1 MSLRSTPSRVASR
14 PLLALLLVLLA
25 GGCKVGPDYRPQQ
38 PQLPQAWFGPTVK
51 PSPAEVAA
59 QDLARWW
66 TVFQDPL
73 LTSLVARAGQ
83 SNLSVKQAESRIRQA
98 RAARQMTAAGLGPS
112 LAGLGAFSRSR
123 SAGSGFVGNQ
133 FQAGLDAGW
142 EIDIFGGTRREVEAA
157 DAEVLAS
164 IENRRAVLVS
174 LTAEVALAYLDL
186 RSYQQRIVI
195 AQDNLVSQRKSG
207 EVTRKRF
214 QGGFVSGL
222 DVANAEAQEAS
233 IAAQIPTLRTA
244 AQQAVYSL
252 GVLLGQSPAALE
264 KELAPVAQVP
274 VAPPEVPTGVPADL
288 LRRRPDIRQAEAQ
301 IHAATALIG
310 AATSDLLP
318 KFTLSGMIGYQSNRW
333 GTLNDWPNRFW
344 SFGPGI
350 NWQLF
355 DSGRIL
361 ANIRLNEAVRD
372 ETVFA
377 YQQTVLTAMQ
387 EVENAL
393 VAAANEQEHRRLLT
407 NAVTSYRRALTL
419 STRLYAEGQT
429 EYLNVLEAQRS
440 QYTSEQALMQS
451 NRDLS
456 ADLVALYKALGGGWE
471 EDKAAPAGH

>member
-1 MSLRSTPSRVASR
+1 MPLRSTPSRPAAR
-14 PLLALLLVLLA
+14 PLLALLLLLAA

-51 PSPAEVAA
+51 PSPAEAAA
-59 QDLARWW
+59 QDLSRWW
-66 TVFQDPL
+66 TVFNDPT
-73 LTSLVARAGQ
+73 LTSLVERAVH
-83 SNLSVKQAESRIRQA
+83 SNLTVKQAESRIRQA
-98 RAARQMTAAGLGPS
+98 RAARQITAAGLGPS
-112 LAGLGAFSRSR
+112 LAGIGSFSRSR

-142 EIDIFGGTRREVEAA
+142 EIDLFGGTRREVEAA
-157 DAEVLAS
+157 DADVLAS
-164 IENRRAVLVS
+164 VENRRAVLVS

-195 AQDNLVSQRKSG
+195 AQENLASQRKSG

-214 QGGFVSGL
+214 RGGFVSGL

-233 IAAQIPTLRTA
+233 IAAQIPTLKTA

-252 GVLLGQSPAALE
+252 GVLLGQPPAALE
-264 KELAPVAQVP
+264 PELAPVAQIPVSPPQVP
-274 VAPPEVPTGVPADL
+274 AGVPADL

-301 IHAATALIG
+301 IHATTALIG
-310 AATSDLLP
+310 AATADLLP

-361 ANIRLNEAVRD
+361 ANIRLQEALRE

-387 EVENAL
+387 EVENTL

-407 NAVTSYRRALTL
+407 DAVTSYRRALTL

-451 NRDLS
+451 NRDLA

-471 EDKAAPAGH
+471 EDKPAPAGK